1 VVEDAD
7 KIQVQLFDDQNKK
20 YDATVVGHDP
30 LTDSA
35 LIKLKD
41 APPNLPTVQL
51 GDSDALQPGDWVMA
65 IGNPFNYGHTVTV
78 GVVSFVGRP
87 FREIP
92 GRNINMIQTDASINP
107 GNSGGPLLD
116 TNGRVVGINTAILSG
131 GQGGG
136 NIGIG
141 FAVPINTVKNLLPQ
155 LRKGQIVRGY
165 LGVFMQNVTPDMVKG
180 LGLSKAEGV
189 VVAQVEQDSPAGR
202 AGILPGDVIVKFNG
216 TDVKDS
222 DQISQLVTATAP
234 GTQVKIEVY
243 RDGQPKTLTAT
254 VTQLHLEDQENGEPT
269 GQTHYG
275 LSLSNVTPNMA
286 DRLGLPSGTDG
297 ALVQSVQQGSPADA
311 AGLQPGDVILEV
323 NRHTVHNAADAARE
337 LREGSGQTVFL
348 LVSRHGQQLFVS
360 MRGQ

>member
-1 VVEDAD
+1 
-7 KIQVQLFDDQNKK
+7 
-20 YDATVVGHDP
+20 
-30 LTDSA
+30 
-35 LIKLKD
+35 
-41 APPNLPTVQL
+41 
-51 GDSDALQPGDWVMA
+51 
-65 IGNPFNYGHTVTV
+65 VTV
-78 GVVSFVGRP
+78 GVVSFIGRP

-107 GNSGGPLLD
+107 GNSGGPLVD
-116 TNGRVVGINTAILSG
+116 TDGNIVGINTAILSG
-131 GQGGG
+131 GQSGG

-180 LGLSKAEGV
+180 LGLPKAEGV

-222 DQISQLVTATAP
+222 DQISQLVTSTAP

-254 VTQLHLEDQENGEPT
+254 VTQLHLQAHPNGAPRGE
-269 GQTHYG
+269 THYG